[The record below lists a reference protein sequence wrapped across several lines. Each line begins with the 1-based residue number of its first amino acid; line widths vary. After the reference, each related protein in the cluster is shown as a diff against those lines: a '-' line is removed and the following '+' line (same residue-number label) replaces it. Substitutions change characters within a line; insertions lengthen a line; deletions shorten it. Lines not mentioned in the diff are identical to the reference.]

1 MRWDYITR
9 LWPPMF
15 AVAILLGVLMFD
27 VEARADS
34 APMAPLLPPVTQT
47 SDDWWLDDGLG
58 EVLWSQVPLLLVCVV
73 ECGLLVV
80 GLEAFVLWRDRR
92 EKRKESRLR
101 EPGLALR
108 DSAINS

>member
-1 MRWDYITR
+1 MRWDHITR

-15 AVAILLGVLMFD
+15 AVAVLLGVLMFGAM
-27 VEARADS
+27 ARADS

-47 SDDWWLDDGLG
+47 SDDWWLDDNVG

-92 EKRKESRLR
+92 ERRKESDLH
-101 EPGLALR
+101 EPRLALR
-108 DSAINS
+108 DSMVDS